1 MSLAVAVSRPCYSL
15 RLVRPFLRVLNQH
28 PGFPRELI
36 APLEQLDD
44 DERIPIETLHEL
56 LRGAIVITN
65 DEDLGLKAARELE
78 VGSLGAL
85 EYAAASARTSR
96 DALDVIARYMHLV
109 NDALTFTFEQQN
121 NGLTMV
127 RLESSLALP
136 RAAEDFEVAA
146 FYIASRHRF
155 TDEALPFHVYLQNAG
170 SDSPEYAR
178 TFLQGVITFN
188 APFTG
193 FSFETSQLDRE
204 LPAQDPKFHVLISRH
219 ADQLLASLPKVET
232 FTERVR
238 AQLVAELR
246 GGDPTAPAIARRLGV
261 STRTLT
267 RRLEDEGR
275 SFKDLLEELRHGL
288 AIRYTTSTDLLL
300 SEVALLLGF
309 SSAAAFNRAFKRWTG
324 QSPIEYRRLH
334 RKSG

>member
-1 MSLAVAVSRPCYSL
+1 MSLAAAVSRPCYSL
-15 RLVRPFLRVLNQH
+15 RLVRPFLRVLAQH
-28 PGFPRELI
+28 PGFPRELVD
-36 APLEQLDD
+36 PLEQLDD

-65 DEDLGLKAARELE
+65 DEDIGLKAARELE
-78 VGSLGAL
+78 IGSLGAL

-109 NDALTFTFEQQN
+109 NDALTFTFEQQPD
-121 NGLTMV
+121 GMTTV
-127 RLESSLALP
+127 RLDSALALP

-146 FYIASRHRF
+146 FYVAARHRF
-155 TDEALPFHVYLQNAG
+155 ADEDLAFEVFLQHEG
-170 SDSPEYAR
+170 SSSPEYAK
-178 TFLQGVITFN
+178 TFRQGVITFN
-188 APFTG
+188 AAFTG

-238 AQLVAELR
+238 NHLVAELR
-246 GGDPTAPAIARRLGV
+246 SGEPTAPAIARKLGV

-267 RRLEDEGR
+267 RKLEAEGHR
-275 SFKDLLEELRHGL
+275 FKELLEELRHGL
-288 AIRYTTSTDLLL
+288 ALRYTASSDLLL

-334 RKSG
+334 RG

>member
-1 MSLAVAVSRPCYSL
+1 MSLAAAVSRPCYSL
-15 RLVRPFLRVLNQH
+15 RLVRPFLRVLRGH
-28 PGFPRELI
+28 ESFPNELI
-36 APLEQLDD
+36 DPLEQLDD

-56 LRGAIVITN
+56 LRGAIVLTN
-65 DEDLGLKAARELE
+65 DEDIGLKAARALE
-78 VGSLGAL
+78 AGSLGAL

-96 DALDVIARYMHLV
+96 DAMDVIARYLHLV
-109 NDALTFTFEQQN
+109 NDALTFTFEAQAD
-121 NGLTMV
+121 GTTTV
-127 RLESSLALP
+127 RLESSIALP
-136 RAAEDFEVAA
+136 RAAEDFEVGA
-146 FYIASRHRF
+146 FFMATQHRFPGDMPASRLF
-155 TDEALPFHVYLQNAG
+155 LQHAG
-170 SDSPEYAR
+170 SDSPEYFK
-178 TFLQGVITFN
+178 TFGHSNITFG

-193 FSFETSQLDRE
+193 FSFETAHLDRE

-238 AQLVAELR
+238 NQLVSELR
-246 GGDPTAPAIARRLGV
+246 GGDPTAPVIARKLGV

-267 RRLEDEGR
+267 RKLESEGH
-275 SFKDLLEELRHGL
+275 SFKELLEELREGL

-334 RKSG
+334 R